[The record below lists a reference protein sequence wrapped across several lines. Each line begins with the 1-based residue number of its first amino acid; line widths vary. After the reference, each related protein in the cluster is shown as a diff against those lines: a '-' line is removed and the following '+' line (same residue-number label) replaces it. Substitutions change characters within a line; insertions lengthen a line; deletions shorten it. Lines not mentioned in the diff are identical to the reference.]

1 MLSRVGR
8 KPLIIRAWRFYFAFR
23 RSLPICGWLQRRC
36 PSCQAS
42 VASLPGWL
50 RGSAV
55 TSIAPLLI
63 EVMRLSIGGLLF
75 FRDEV
80 QIALRPVRIRMAQQR
95 EDEGVLPW

>member
-1 MLSRVGR
+1 MLSLDRR
-8 KPLIIRAWRFYFAFR
+8 KSLIIRAWRFFFAFR

-63 EVMRLSIGGLLF
+63 EAMRLGIGGLLF

>member
-23 RSLPICGWLQRRC
+23 RSLPICGWL
-36 PSCQAS
+36 
-42 VASLPGWL
+42 

-63 EVMRLSIGGLLF
+63 KATRLGIGGLLF
-75 FRDEV
+75 LLDEV
-80 QIALRPVRIRMAQQR
+80 QIALRPLRIRMAQQR